1 MSAIVSCYTSDR
13 LKKKQVMIMREKP
26 VCKQRTVVAKSSL
39 FTIEQLHLQ
48 FSNGAQRI
56 YERIRSHGH
65 GAVLIVALTAGES
78 LLLVREYGA
87 GTDAYELGFP
97 KGLIDP
103 GESSFDAANRELR
116 EEVGMGAKRF
126 DYLRSMTLAPG
137 YFGARLD
144 VILARDL
151 YPSSLPGDE
160 PEPPELIEWPLAASN
175 DLLLRPDFSEAR
187 SIAAL
192 LLVKQWL
199 IEEKK

>member
-1 MSAIVSCYTSDR
+1 MLYFEPLEKTLI
-13 LKKKQVMIMREKP
+13 QVMMMREKP
-26 VCKQRTVVAKSSL
+26 VCKKRTVVAKSNL
-39 FTIEQLHLQ
+39 FTIEQLDLH
-48 FSNGAQRI
+48 FSNGTQRI

-65 GAVLIVALTAGES
+65 GAVLIVAVTAGES
-78 LLLVREYGA
+78 LLLVREYSA

-97 KGLIDP
+97 KGLVDR
-103 GESSFDAANRELR
+103 GESPFEAANRELQ
-116 EEVGMGAKRF
+116 EEVGMAARRF
-126 DYLRSMTLAPG
+126 HSLKSMTLAPG

-144 VILARDL
+144 LVLARDL

-160 PEPPELIEWPLAASN
+160 PEPPDVIEWPLAASD

-199 IEEKK
+199 KEEKK